1 MNVAF
6 KLWKLKFY
14 IFIYIKIFMPILS
27 CNINQ
32 KVKDK

>member
-1 MNVAF
+1 MET
-6 KLWKLKFY
+6 KFY